1 MAKLE
6 RIYTVPLGEAY
17 EAVRNRRVPKAV
29 KILRE
34 FAARHMKGERVVLS
48 EALNKHLWQ
57 KSIQKPPRRV
67 KVRLI
72 KEDGMINA
80 YLADEKVEEK
90 PKKEDKPA
98 AKKEAAKKPEDK
110 KEAKDTPPAK
120 TEKKEEK
127 K

>member
-17 EAVRNRRVPKAV
+17 EATRNRRVPKAV

-34 FAARHMKGERVVLS
+34 FASRHMKAEGGRVVLS
-48 EALNKHLWQ
+48 EALNRHLWQ

-67 KVRLI
+67 KIRLI
-72 KEDGMINA
+72 KEDGVVSA

-90 PKKEDKPA
+90 AKPEKKEDKKA
-98 AKKEAAKKPEDK
+98 AK
-110 KEAKDTPPAK
+110 PAK
-120 TEKKEEK
+120 AEEKKEEK

>member
-1 MAKLE
+1 MANLE

-29 KILRE
+29 KMVRE
-34 FAARHMKGERVVLS
+34 FAAKHMKGEKVVLS
-48 EALNKHLWQ
+48 EALNRHLWQ

-72 KEDGMINA
+72 KDDGVISA
-80 YLADEKVEEK
+80 YLADEKIEEK
-90 PKKEDKPA
+90 AKPAEKKDKQAEDK
-98 AKKEAAKKPEDK
+98 KKEAAKK
-110 KEAKDTPPAK
+110 
-120 TEKKEEK
+120 KEEK